1 MHHRFPFLFL
11 IILSLLFVS
20 CEADINLHNVSDEVS
35 LHPDLIVPIG
45 WGSISLRQIIAL
57 DDSLNFVQRSYYEYH
72 DSISNISGS
81 IANALNEYTDNDITS
96 TILVFNITN
105 GLPEKIKFM
114 FDLKDSLGNRIPTTL
129 EESYIINAGQTDA
142 AGIVQPGKE
151 SKQTILVTITKD
163 QLVNL
168 KKANSMTY
176 TVRIDGGTV
185 ESNLKNTF
193 DLKVG
198 LFVEGDIEKTL

>member
-1 MHHRFPFLFL
+1 M
-11 IILSLLFVS
+11 
-20 CEADINLHNVSDEVS
+20 S